1 MMYHIRNGL
10 ILIFLISSTAFAG
23 GRYAGASMELGI
35 GARPL
40 SLGGAAVSLIGSAE
54 SFYYNPA
61 SLAFIKRPVISL
73 MYAPS
78 FGSITSPLA
87 SYHFAGL
94 AFPLPNG
101 GTVAAGWTRFAVD
114 EIPIFPKL
122 RGDSYADRLNDTS
135 QRPDG
140 VALGYFQDVEDVF
153 YFSFAK
159 PIDLLLPLGWLF
171 TELPVE
177 IPFGLNL
184 KLLRQKIYDAK
195 ASGLGIDA
203 GTIVHFSLGQLFDH
217 RSLGEVT
224 VGLSALDV
232 SQTNIV
238 WNTKKE
244 ERIHR
249 TVMWGVGYQQTM
261 GFWDA
266 KWTFYWTR
274 YSKYESTDLFGTEFV
289 IKGLSIRLGKNR
301 TGLTAG
307 TGLHLWRLRLDY
319 AFVTLDLDN
328 SHRLNCA
335 ITL

>member
-1 MMYHIRNGL
+1 MTSDIRNSL
-10 ILIFLISSTAFAG
+10 LFVFLIVPMAFAG

-40 SLGGAAVSLIGSAE
+40 SLGGSAVSLIGSAE
-54 SFYYNPA
+54 SFYYNPS
-61 SLAFIKRPVISL
+61 SLAFIKRPVVSL
-73 MYAPS
+73 MYAPC

-87 SYHFAGL
+87 NYHFAGL

-122 RGDSYADRLNDTS
+122 RGDSYADRLNDIT

-140 VALGYFQDVEDVF
+140 VALGYFQDIEDVF

-159 PIDLLLPLGWLF
+159 PMDLLLPLGWLY
-171 TELPVE
+171 TELPVQ

-184 KLLRQKIYDAK
+184 KLLRQRIYNAK

-203 GTIVHFSLGQLFDH
+203 GTMLHFSLGKLFDH

-224 VGLSALDV
+224 IGLSALDI
-232 SQTNIV
+232 SQTNII
-238 WNTKKE
+238 WNTKKQD
-244 ERIHR
+244 RVHR
-249 TVMWGVGYQQTM
+249 SVLWGAAYQQSL
-261 GFWDA
+261 GLWNA
-266 KWTFYWTR
+266 KWSFYWTR
-274 YSKYESTDLFGTEFV
+274 YNKYESTDLFGTEFV
-289 IKGLSIRLGKNR
+289 VKGLSIRLGKNR
-301 TGLTAG
+301 TGLSAG

-319 AFVTLDLDN
+319 AFVSLDLDN
-328 SHRLNCA
+328 AHRLNCA
-335 ITL
+335 ISL